1 MPRVH
6 TRAGF
11 TLIELLIVLVV
22 GGLLSM
28 VTIRSFGQVHGSLG
42 SRTAQTTFLGMHAQA
57 RAMAVER
64 GESIILTVNPGT
76 DTVTLERADGTVVRD
91 RNFAQDYDVSIQTDS
106 GVSGGIVRLCMTPR
120 GYAEPACGN
129 VATRVEVRFVRG
141 GRTRT
146 VALLPLGQA
155 SEA

>member
-28 VTIRSFGQVHGSLG
+28 VTIRSFGQVHGNLG
-42 SRTAQTTFLGMHAQA
+42 ARTAQTTFLGMHAQA
-57 RAMAVER
+57 RALAVER

-76 DTVTLERADGTVVRD
+76 DTVTLERADGTVVRT

-106 GVSGGIVRLCMTPR
+106 GASTVRLCMTPR
-120 GYAEPACGN
+120 GYAEPSCGN